1 MQRTKAVQEKATEV
15 EGQVPGQTRV
25 SVRGSDPA
33 PRTRPKNRKAQIAAA
48 AAEAFSE
55 RGYHAV
61 GIDEIAAKVGISGPA
76 LYRHFPTK
84 YALFVYTVNN
94 LTQALLD
101 ASDPAVHGNEN
112 PREQLNSTMVGVI
125 RATIENRRRGGLYR
139 WEGRYLV
146 DEDREQL
153 RVGMRT
159 LNLRIAEPLA
169 AVRRTRQRAPSHRT
183 HRRNRH
189 AGGTRPGVGELRD
202 IAIPGVTSIG
212 LMQVRGDRLLL
223 ISGGAKLAGA
233 LRELDLGTGELT
245 EIRSSVEELPES
257 AYLPEA
263 RAVVAH
269 GHGREVHAVA
279 YPPRSPRYKG
289 PDDELPPYVAF
300 VHGGPTAHVAPALNL
315 VYAFFTSRGIGVVDV
330 NYGGSTGYGREYR
343 NRLRG
348 QWGVVDVQDVVTAVN
363 GLAEQGLAD
372 PARLAIE
379 GGSAGGW
386 TVLAALTTSDVFACG
401 ASYFGVAELDLF
413 VQETQPISNRV
424 TSTV

>member
-1 MQRTKAVQEKATEV
+1 M
-15 EGQVPGQTRV
+15 PGQTRV

-101 ASDPAVHGNEN
+101 ASDPAVHGNDD

-169 AVRRTRQRAPSHRT
+169 AVRPELDPADVELIAPAVLSVIASITGHRS
-183 HRRNRH
+183 
-189 AGGTRPGVGELRD
+189 ALSAKQIEALILAACWSVVGVEL
-202 IAIPGVTSIG
+202 PVGVE
-212 LMQVRGDRLLL
+212 
-223 ISGGAKLAGA
+223 GGAGAAASERKTGLVRTSKREVLLQEAVQLFYQRGYHDVSIEEIGAAAGINA
-233 LRELDLGTGELT
+233 
-245 EIRSSVEELPES
+245 SSV
-257 AYLPEA
+257 
-263 RAVVAH
+263 
-269 GHGREVHAVA
+269 
-279 YPPRSPRYKG
+279 
-289 PDDELPPYVAF
+289 
-300 VHGGPTAHVAPALNL
+300 
-315 VYAFFTSRGIGVVDV
+315 
-330 NYGGSTGYGREYR
+330 YR
-343 NRLRG
+343 HF
-348 QWGVVDVQDVVTAVN
+348 ASK
-363 GLAEQGLAD
+363 AD
-372 PARLAIE
+372 L
-379 GGSAGGW
+379 
-386 TVLAALTTSDVFACG
+386 LAAAFH
-401 ASYFGVAELDLF
+401 
-413 VQETQPISNRV
+413 R
-424 TSTV
+424 

>member
-61 GIDEIAAKVGISGPA
+61 GIDQIAAKVGISGPA

-169 AVRRTRQRAPSHRT
+169 AVRPELDPADVELIAPAVLSVIASITGHRSALSAKQIEALILAACWSVIGVELPAAEEDGARAEASERKTGLVRTSKREVLLQEAVLLFYQRGYHDVSIEEIGAAAGINASSVYRHFASKADLLAAAFHRASDRLT
-183 HRRNRH
+183 MTLGS
-189 AGGTRPGVGELRD
+189 ALAESETPLAAVETLAKMYVEVSFGTSELLAVYFAEIGSLPDRSRTELRN
-202 IAIPGVTSIG
+202 I
-212 LMQVRGDRLLL
+212 QRLNVEEWAHLCVE
-223 ISGGAKLAGA
+223 A
-233 LRELDLGTGELT
+233 RPELT
-245 EIRSSVEELPES
+245 IVQ
-257 AYLPEA
+257 A
-263 RAVVAH
+263 RFL
-269 GHGREVHAVA
+269 VHAALGLVFDIG
-279 YPPRSPRYKG
+279 RI
-289 PDDELPPYVAF
+289 
-300 VHGGPTAHVAPALNL
+300 VHFSSENSA
-315 VYAFFTSRGIGVVDV
+315 
-330 NYGGSTGYGREYR
+330 
-343 NRLRG
+343 
-348 QWGVVDVQDVVTAVN
+348 Q
-363 GLAEQGLAD
+363 
-372 PARLAIE
+372 ARVEKLL
-379 GGSAGGW
+379 S
-386 TVLAALTTSDVFACG
+386 AALLG
-401 ASYFGVAELDLF
+401 
-413 VQETQPISNRV
+413 
-424 TSTV
+424 